1 VTGCGPFQSIFIN
14 INMYMRSHYQPCAG
28 ASYEMV
34 VRHAVNSARILDEI
48 LPYGFQWIEVDVRW
62 GHSTESSESKSEP
75 KSEPI
80 ESELEPVIG
89 HDTFDRGTGS
99 LVLEAAESLRNF
111 LARIPNRLNII
122 LDLKDPRPS
131 SKLASTV
138 SKVVHNAG
146 MADRCVF
153 ASFNEYHL
161 EDLLAVEKSTGRVH
175 KKALITNSIVLDMFS
190 EADKHFRL
198 DYVIMHI
205 DAISRET
212 VNRIQEIGPRVL
224 VFTCNHAGERVRVS
238 DCGAYGI
245 ISDLTDYGQ
254 PARPGK

>member
-1 VTGCGPFQSIFIN
+1 
-14 INMYMRSHYQPCAG
+14 MYMRSHYQPCAG